1 MTGFVVDASVAI
13 AWLFEDEVTP
23 ETEAVL
29 DRLSDQEAHAPGLWE
44 LEIANVVLSAERRGR
59 ISEIASA
66 QIMER
71 LRDLPIRIN
80 PDNPRLHHL
89 LEVARRYGLTS
100 YDAAYLTLA
109 LQLNLPLATLDR
121 DLAAAAGL
129 ADVALVING
138 PAG

>member
-1 MTGFVVDASVAI
+1 VTGFVVDASVAI

>member
-1 MTGFVVDASVAI
+1 MKRFVVDASVAI

-29 DRLSDQEAHAPGLWE
+29 DRLFEEEAHAPGLWE
-44 LEIANVVLSAERRGR
+44 LEVANVVLSAERRGR
-59 ISEIASA
+59 ISEIASE

-80 PDNPRLHHL
+80 PDNHRLHHL
-89 LEVARRYGLTS
+89 LEVGRRYGLTS

-109 LQLNLPLATLDR
+109 LQLDLPLATLDR
-121 DLAAAAGL
+121 DLAVAAGL
-129 ADVALVING
+129 AGVALVITG
-138 PAG
+138 ATD

>member
-1 MTGFVVDASVAI
+1 VKGFVVDASVAV

-44 LEIANVVLSAERRGR
+44 LEVANVVLSAERRGR

-109 LQLNLPLATLDR
+109 LQLSLPLATLDR

-129 ADVALVING
+129 ADVALVITG